1 MKQTLIILLFAVLI
15 AVGCQPAKQEPVKTK
30 LEIKDGWF
38 YINGE
43 KFFVKALG
51 YELGAR
57 PGEHPKT
64 DTITDYERLR
74 YDLKVIKDAGY
85 NTIRTWAE
93 LGDEHLKIIQESG
106 LKIMLGIGIK
116 PEGPYADPA
125 FQQEM
130 FDLTRKVLAYSKNYD
145 CIITYL
151 ILNEPM
157 TDHIYQNGPKGML
170 DLMMGVKKIINEE
183 HPGIPVSISGNT
195 AIDEF
200 LDMSVYDLNSFNS
213 YDYNE
218 GQDGTMGLT
227 GFLRWIKARDEKNMP
242 LVLTEFGY
250 SVSDNGGGHNTYGGN
265 TLEEQKNGLLRNYR
279 SILDAG
285 ATGLVPFYYAD
296 GWWKGGDVKIHNNTS
311 EEWFGFIGY
320 SNFNDTIGNKRPVW
334 YAMENYMKALI
345 LSPKNQMVYTNTIPL
360 ELYIDQ
366 DIASV
371 QVKLYDSIIYA
382 KQFTKPGY
390 FEDKIVLNYNR
401 LIDTDIAF
409 DFFDKSGKFVK
420 TESIYS
426 LITNKPFELPKVTV
440 EATPGDLAASKVSKM
455 KVTVTNLGDFKI
467 MSPLRL
473 NFNPHIWW
481 TAGTDFN
488 VELSDNKDFT
498 VEHSF
503 DVPDNCWVTA
513 ATAGITVR
521 HGKICFRIS
530 DCKLVFRGNWVDQG
544 LGKR

>member
-116 PEGPYADPA
+116 PAGPYADPA

-265 TLEEQKNGLLRNYR
+265 TLEEQKMVCCATIAAFSMPVQPVWSR
-279 SILDAG
+279 SITPMAG
-285 ATGLVPFYYAD
+285 GKVGMLKFIIILRKNGSVLLVTA
-296 GWWKGGDVKIHNNTS
+296 IS
-311 EEWFGFIGY
+311 
-320 SNFNDTIGNKRPVW
+320 
-334 YAMENYMKALI
+334 
-345 LSPKNQMVYTNTIPL
+345 TIPL
-360 ELYIDQ
+360 AINVPFGTLW
-366 DIASV
+366 
-371 QVKLYDSIIYA
+371 
-382 KQFTKPGY
+382 
-390 FEDKIVLNYNR
+390 KI
-401 LIDTDIAF
+401 T
-409 DFFDKSGKFVK
+409 
-420 TESIYS
+420 
-426 LITNKPFELPKVTV
+426 
-440 EATPGDLAASKVSKM
+440 
-455 KVTVTNLGDFKI
+455 
-467 MSPLRL
+467 
-473 NFNPHIWW
+473 
-481 TAGTDFN
+481 
-488 VELSDNKDFT
+488 
-498 VEHSF
+498 
-503 DVPDNCWVTA
+503 
-513 ATAGITVR
+513 
-521 HGKICFRIS
+521 
-530 DCKLVFRGNWVDQG
+530 
-544 LGKR
+544 